1 MEYLVKFAS
10 RFLSEGLVSINI
22 RQQKLAVL
30 TFYWSLGDFRSTKA
44 QVRKGCKRE
53 GHAAHDQGGKPKK
66 ATRFRVQSLVVRTWV
81 MVLLVTRI
89 LRSQKFLLRKDCF
102 QLIPMFR
109 YFINI
114 SPNVVEVPIE
124 LYWNCLEGVQSC
136 L

>member
-44 QVRKGCKRE
+44 QVRKSCKTC
-53 GHAAHDQGGKPKK
+53 KPKK

-102 QLIPMFR
+102 QLIPMFS

-124 LYWNCLEGVQSC
+124 L
-136 L
+136 